1 MDGRGERGIAG
12 VRTDAGASIATPRSR
27 RNVLRTGLAAG
38 ALLAAGSVLPAAGAT
53 NHRRYPF
60 TLGVA
65 SGEPCPV
72 GVVLWTRLATDPL
85 AEDGLG
91 GLGQRR
97 YQVDWELATDEG
109 FRQVERRG
117 TEWAGPEVGHSV
129 HVELAG
135 LRPGW
140 EYHYRFRV
148 GGHLSPAGRTRTS
161 PPAPTRSPLRMCFTS
176 CAQYEHG
183 FFTAYARLAEEEPD
197 LVLHLGDYI
206 YEERTGAYP
215 VSGGIVREHAGPEAV
230 TLANYRQRH
239 AQYKSDADLQAAHAA
254 APWLVVFDDHEVEDD
269 WANNVRSQPEYPP
282 GPFPPRRA
290 AALQA
295 YWENM
300 PLRHAQHPH
309 GQDMQLYRHIPWGQ
323 TATFHMLD
331 TRQYRDTQP
340 CGNDPDC
347 AERTNPART
356 LTGATQEQ
364 WIATGF
370 RHSRARWDILG
381 QQVFFAQLDLTPGA
395 ARSFNHDAWDGYPAS
410 RDRVVDSWI
419 EAGVRNPVVLT
430 GDVHSHW
437 AADIRRRCDDPAA
450 PIVGTELVTS
460 SISSGGDGS
469 ETTSQTTAL
478 RTENPHVHFFNNRRG
493 YVRTRITATELTAD
507 FRVLPYIQ
515 RPGAPIQT
523 QATFVIEDRK
533 PGLNSM

>member
-1 MDGRGERGIAG
+1 M
-12 VRTDAGASIATPRSR
+12 RTDAGTSISAPRPR
-27 RNVLRTGLAAG
+27 RSVLRTALAAG

-53 NHRRYPF
+53 NRRGYPF

-117 TEWAGPEVGHSV
+117 TEWTGPEVGHSV

-161 PPAPTRSPLRMCFTS
+161 PPAPTHSPLTMCFTS

-183 FFTAYARLAEEEPD
+183 FFTAYTRLAEEEPE
-197 LVLHLGDYI
+197 LVVHLGDYI
-206 YEERTGAYP
+206 YEERAGAYP
-215 VSGGIVREHAGPEAV
+215 VPGGIVREHAGSEAV

-269 WANNVRSQPEYPP
+269 WANNVRAQPEYPP

-300 PLRHAQHPH
+300 PLRHAQRPH
-309 GQDMQLYRHIPWGQ
+309 GQDVQLYRRIPWGQ

-331 TRQYRDTQP
+331 TRQFRDTQP

-347 AERTNPART
+347 AERINPART

-364 WIATGF
+364 WIAAGF

-381 QQVFFAQLDLTPGA
+381 QQVFFAQLDLTPGS
-395 ARSFNHDAWDGYPAS
+395 ARRFNHDAWDGYPAS

-419 EAGVRNPVVLT
+419 AARVRNPVILT

-437 AADIRRRCDDPAA
+437 AADIRHRWDDPTA
-450 PIVGTELVTS
+450 PVVGTELVTS

-469 ETTSQTTAL
+469 ETTPQTTAL
-478 RTENPHVHFFNNRRG
+478 QTENPHIHFFNNRRG

-507 FRVLPYIQ
+507 FRVLSYVQ
-515 RPGAPIQT
+515 RPGAPVQT
-523 QATFVIEDRK
+523 RATFVVEDGK
-533 PGLNSM
+533 PGLNST